1 LAKQSLKK
9 IKLIAFLFLIT
20 SIMMPFSFLRSVKA
34 QTKVIS
40 VTPTSATVGT
50 LVNLKANVS
59 TPGDQYNVKFD
70 NNVVATRNATGFD
83 VNTTFNIPDAIAGNH
98 TISIISL
105 ATNETA
111 GTTFTVLTSY
121 SMNVTTPASP
131 GQMQEGDSVPISFN
145 VTGGYRSDTFS
156 ANMTIQ
162 TPNNAT
168 FEKYEKIL
176 NVSTSYT
183 GNASITM
190 TYPYDFSP
198 NANTSLVGEYEIYF
212 NTTAA
217 NTKFT
222 IGLTNST
229 EYHRG
234 QTVDVKAL
242 YLPTENMSISI
253 LGDNVNFFDNSSDN
267 LRADGNGVIHYTNW
281 TVPYSASMGS
291 YMVNMTSISNLTR
304 KLPLDIQ
311 NFTVPGYAIN
321 ITTRNLAWAP
331 VYNVTLR
338 VFENAVSIANGT
350 SNLNGLV
357 EQLRLE
363 SGNYTGEAYFKDHK
377 VGEDWIN
384 ITGSTSLD
392 FRCNLT
398 SLGINVTDETGI
410 PIPDIGLNLT
420 SDNNTLMALSTSIS
434 GIAVASSLLPDQNY
448 TLNASRYDMQFNTTT
463 VLQLPTTDWINITI
477 ICPTMTLQ
485 ITVTSATGQAI
496 NNATVKAREVSGG
509 FISQGNTVNGIL
521 ALNGIFGRYLIQVYM
536 YGIKLNETTVDLN
549 QTVVNVTVVCD
560 SYGLSISIK
569 IVDYFGQPISGANVT
584 LKQGSWQDF
593 HLTESDGIVSFTN
606 TIGGNM
612 QAVVYLPGQTEPYTM
627 RTFSFDNS
635 TTQPLEI
642 KADKFMLLAG
652 FLVET
657 GQVATTMLVVAIVVL
672 ILSLELYRRR
682 RANSQKSES

>member
-1 LAKQSLKK
+1 MAKQSLKK
-9 IKLIAFLFLIT
+9 IKLVAFLFLIT
-20 SIMMPFSFLRSVKA
+20 SIMMPFSLLRSVNA
-34 QTKVIS
+34 QTKIIS
-40 VTPTSATVGT
+40 VTPASATVGT

-59 TPGDQYNVKFD
+59 TSGDQYKVKFD
-70 NNVVATRNATGFD
+70 NNVVATGSATGFD

-98 TISIISL
+98 TISIVSI

-111 GTTFTVLTSY
+111 GTIFTVLTSY
-121 SMNVTTPASP
+121 SINVTAPASP
-131 GQMQEGDSVPISFN
+131 GQLQEGDSVPILFN
-145 VTGGYRSDTFS
+145 VTGGYQSDTFS
-156 ANMTIQ
+156 ANITIQ

-198 NANTSLVGEYEIYF
+198 TANTSLVGEYKIYS

-242 YLPTENMSISI
+242 YLPTENISISI
-253 LGDNVNFFDNSSDN
+253 LGGNVNFFDNSSDN

-281 TVPYSASMGS
+281 TVPSSASMGS
-291 YMVNMTSISNLTR
+291 YMINITSISNLTR

-321 ITTRNLAWAP
+321 ITTRNLAGAP

-338 VFENAVSIANGT
+338 VFENSTSIANGT

-363 SGNYTGEAYFKDHK
+363 SGNYIGEAYFKDHK

-384 ITGSTSLD
+384 TTGSTSLD
-392 FRCNLT
+392 FSCNLT
-398 SLGINVTDETGI
+398 SLGIKVTGETGI
-410 PIPDIGLNLT
+410 PIPDIGLNLA
-420 SDNNTLMALSTSIS
+420 SDNNTLMTLSTNIS

-477 ICPTMTLQ
+477 VCPTMTLQ

-509 FISQGNTVNGIL
+509 FITEGNTVNGIL
-521 ALNGIFGRYLIQVYM
+521 ALNGIFGRYLVEVFM
-536 YGIKLNETTVDLN
+536 YGIKLNATTVDLN
-549 QTVVNVTVVCD
+549 QTVVNVTIVCD

-569 IVDYFGQPISGANVT
+569 IIDYFGQPISGANVT
-584 LKQGSWQDF
+584 LKQGNWQDF
-593 HLTESDGIVSFTN
+593 RLTGSDGIVNFTN

-627 RTFSFDNS
+627 RTFSFDSS

-642 KADKFMLLAG
+642 KADKFMLLGG

-672 ILSLELYRRR
+672 ILSLELYKRR
-682 RANSQKSES
+682 RAKLQKSES